1 MASLCSSW
9 KVIVFKTHH
18 SYCTILYGSC
28 FFCPAL
34 FFAIRLN
41 ASESLGF
48 RHKKSE
54 PFGPPF
60 FLFSKGQLIVNFTAG
75 LLRGR
80 GNFLQKRIVAL
91 RLLQLLNQDADTL
104 IFVE

>member
-1 MASLCSSW
+1 MASLCSSL
-9 KVIVFKTHH
+9 KLTVFDIYH
-18 SYCTILYGSC
+18 SYLTIMYGSC

-41 ASESLGF
+41 VSESLGF

-60 FLFSKGQLIVNFTAG
+60 FLFSKVQFIVNFTAG

-80 GNFLQKRIVAL
+80 GNLLQEGLIAL
-91 RLLQLLNQDADTL
+91 RFLEFFN
-104 IFVE
+104 